1 MSLTDFDAVIDT
13 TGEEKAWENSSN
25 VLKPD
30 GSFVT
35 IASFDVG
42 FDPNGHHPRKFAAFY
57 CLCNKPA
64 AQDTIAK
71 GLVEDTLKIPLVEP
85 AYPFTEQGAKD
96 MLTAQAKGAH
106 TGKLVMKIE

>member
-1 MSLTDFDAVIDT
+1 LIPFDT
-13 TGEEKAWENSSN
+13 TREEKAWEHSSN
-25 VLKPD
+25 VLKLD

-42 FDPNGHHPRKFAAFY
+42 FDPNGHPPRKYAAFY
-57 CLCNKPA
+57 CLCNKPS

-71 GLVEDTLKIPLVEP
+71 GLAEGTLKIPLVEP
-85 AYPFTEQGAKD
+85 AYPFIEQGAMD

-106 TGKLVMKIE
+106 TGKLIMKIE